1 MLAISAEKSAKQP
14 LKREPHERLR
24 LFAVSVVCVVFSV
37 GDVNRTYERRV
48 IGIRHVTVHP
58 TKVAYETIYL
68 ISKISSSRRHHF
80 FLLVLLLV
88 FVWCSSG
95 TPIRMRRSLVLI
107 ALANRLSGS
116 DCLNWV
122 KAKQHR
128 VETWDPSKGIL
139 IKNQRIGRNVYS
151 FVYCIHTIKHYMI
164 FPRFNFTTFYYTNLI
179 ECVYVLYVY
188 RRGETRIIG
197 HLRWITNSQS
207 I

>member
-1 MLAISAEKSAKQP
+1 MSDVLLAFDTLLYIPQKSHT
-14 LKREPHERLR
+14 KRFIWFRR
-24 LFAVSVVCVVFSV
+24 YRQV
-37 GDVNRTYERRV
+37 DV
-48 IGIRHVTVHP
+48 II
-58 TKVAYETIYL
+58 
-68 ISKISSSRRHHF
+68 F